1 MEFKSAGSEA
11 LLLGVVLYIH
21 HTTRGLANQM
31 DTTTRKLCNFTTNLR
46 YEDLPAIAIVAAKS
60 RILSTLAV
68 ALAAYD
74 MAPVRIVRKL
84 AQPVAAGPASAI
96 FGSLIK
102 TTPDMAAFV
111 NSAMVRCL
119 DMSDSYVM
127 QAVSHPA
134 DAFPA
139 ILAVAQAEGLSGK
152 ALLLATAIIYEIQCR
167 FVEVVPYNHHG
178 WDQTPV
184 VALGAALGCGR
195 LLGLDEEQL
204 RNAAGLAVVP
214 NIALNQTRTGT
225 LSMWKGLA
233 GPQGARAGVFA
244 AYLAREGMTAPDGVF
259 EGKYGFWN
267 QLMNGAS
274 YELPIPHEFAGHT
287 FAVQQTMIKLFPTR
301 FNCQVPVM
309 AAQKL
314 RKKVDVREIVSLR
327 IESIRQA
334 FARWTDSPEVWK
346 PQTRETA
353 DHSLPCTVSMA
364 LIDGTITPSMMQEE
378 RFKDGD
384 VIDLMGRCTIDLPD
398 EFDKLAPAIRCC
410 RLTAQLQSG
419 ESVTI
424 EERRST
430 ADDVADPGWDQSV
443 EKFSVL
449 AGQLLPSGGDEKLI
463 TTVKTLDRQESLT
476 AFIESTR
483 LAPRQ

>member
-1 MEFKSAGSEA
+1 
-11 LLLGVVLYIH
+11 
-21 HTTRGLANQM
+21 M
-31 DTTTRKLCNFTTNLR
+31 DTTTQKLCDFTGRLR
-46 YEDLPAIAIVAAKS
+46 FEDLPAIAVVAAKS

-96 FGSLIK
+96 FGSLVK
-102 TTPDMAAFV
+102 TSPDMAAFV

-134 DAFPA
+134 DAFPS
-139 ILAVAQAEGLSGK
+139 ILAVAQAEGANGRD
-152 ALLLATAIIYEIQCR
+152 LLLATAIIYEVQCR

-195 LLGLDEEQL
+195 MLGLDAERL
-204 RNAAGLAVVP
+204 RNAVGLAVVP

-225 LSMWKGLA
+225 LSMWKGMA

-244 AYLAREGMTAPDGVF
+244 AYLAREGMTAPDGAF

-267 QLMNGAS
+267 QLMDGKQF
-274 YELPIPHEFAGHT
+274 EVPIPRDFSRHT

-301 FNCQVPVM
+301 FNCQVPVL

-314 RKKVDVREIVSLR
+314 RKKVDVREIESLR

-334 FARWTDSPEVWK
+334 FARWADAPEVWQ

-364 LIDGTITPSMMQEE
+364 LIDGTITPAMMERE
-378 RFKDGD
+378 RFKGED
-384 VIDLMGRCTIDLPD
+384 VLELMRRCTIDLPD
-398 EFDKLAPAIRCC
+398 EFAEIAPAIRCC
-410 RLTAQLQSG
+410 RLTARLKNG
-419 ESVTI
+419 ATVMVD
-424 EERRST
+424 ERRSL
-430 ADDVADPGWDQSV
+430 DDDAADPGWNQAV
-443 EKFSVL
+443 EKFRTLTDESL
-449 AGQLLPSGGDEKLI
+449 PAGGGEKLI
-463 TTVKTLDRQESLT
+463 AIINHLDGQRSL
-476 AFIESTR
+476 ADLLEATR
-483 LAPRQ
+483 LHAPT

>member
-1 MEFKSAGSEA
+1 
-11 LLLGVVLYIH
+11 
-21 HTTRGLANQM
+21 M
-31 DTTTRKLCNFTTNLR
+31 DSTTRKLCDFTRRLN
-46 YEDLPAIAIVAAKS
+46 YDDLPEIALVAAKA
-60 RILSTLAV
+60 RILSTLGV

-84 AQPVAAGPASAI
+84 AQPVASGPAASI
-96 FGSLIK
+96 FGSLVA

-139 ILAVAQAEGLSGK
+139 ILAVAQAEGAAGK
-152 ALLLATAIIYEIQCR
+152 DLLLAMAIIYEVQCR

-184 VALGAALGCGR
+184 VALGAALGCSR
-195 LLGLDEEQL
+195 LLGLDAE
-204 RNAAGLAVVP
+204 RARHAVGLAVVP

-225 LSMWKGLA
+225 LSMWKGMA

-244 AYLAREGMTAPDGVF
+244 AYLAREGMTAPGDVF
-259 EGKYGFWN
+259 AGKFGFWN
-267 QLMNGAS
+267 QLMNGEQF
-274 YELPIPHEFAGHT
+274 ELRVPENFAGHT

-314 RKKVDVREIVSLR
+314 RKKVDVRA
-327 IESIRQA
+327 IESLKIEAVRQA
-334 FARWTDSPEVWK
+334 FARWSDSPEVWQ

-364 LIDGTITPSMMQEE
+364 LIDGTITPAMMEAE
-378 RFKDGD
+378 RFKGAD
-384 VIDLMGRCTIDLPD
+384 VLELMRRCTIELPD
-398 EFDKLAPAIRCC
+398 EFADIAPAVRSC
-410 RLTAQLQSG
+410 RLTARMKSG
-419 ESVTI
+419 EVVTV
-424 EERRST
+424 EERRSLD
-430 ADDVADPGWDQSV
+430 DDVADPGWNHAI
-443 EKFSVL
+443 EKFRAL
-449 AGQLLPSGGDEKLI
+449 TNGLLPAGGGEKLI
-463 TTVKTLDRQESLT
+463 AIVNDLERAQSLT
-476 AFIESTR
+476 ELLETTR
-483 LAPRQ
+483 LVAPAA